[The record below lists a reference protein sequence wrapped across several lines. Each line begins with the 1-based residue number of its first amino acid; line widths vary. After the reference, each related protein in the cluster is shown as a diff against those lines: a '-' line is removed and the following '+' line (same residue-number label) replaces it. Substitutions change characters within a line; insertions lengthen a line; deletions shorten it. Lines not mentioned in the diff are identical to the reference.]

1 MWTVPRMWDEG
12 DVFILGGGSSLT
24 KQFDIPEEVVQA
36 VKRKEESL
44 SIYSPYLKALHNKHV
59 IAINVLFLLGDWV
72 DMMFFG
78 DNKFYLA
85 YKRKIADFSGLKVTC
100 HSVFTSGFKKE
111 KIKYLPKDNN
121 HFQGISNNPSKV
133 SWNRNSGAAAI
144 SVAANAGAKRIIL
157 LGFDMCLD
165 AEGSQHSHTE
175 YLNNRFLDG
184 KKKKQKKL
192 PFPRHLKGFGEIQQ
206 DAKRRGI
213 EILNASKISEIK
225 VFQKINIKEVL

>member
-1 MWTVPRMWDEG
+1 MWTVPRMWDGG

-24 KQFDIPEEVVQA
+24 KQFDIPEKVVRA

-44 SIYSPYLKALHNKHV
+44 SIYSPYLEALHNKHV
-59 IAINVLFLLGDWV
+59 IAINVLFLLGDWL

-78 DNKFYLA
+78 DNKFYLS
-85 YKRKIADFSGLKVTC
+85 YKKRIADFPGLKVTC
-100 HSVFTSGFKKE
+100 HSNFTSGFKKE

-133 SWNRNSGAAAI
+133 SWNKNSGAAAI

-165 AEGSQHSHTE
+165 AEGNQHSHTE
-175 YLNNRFLDG
+175 YLNDRFLDST
-184 KKKKQKKL
+184 KKRKKL
-192 PFPRHLKGFGEIQQ
+192 PFPRHLKGFGEIQR

-213 EILNASKISEIK
+213 EILNASEISEIK
-225 VFQKINIKEVL
+225 VFPKINIKEVL